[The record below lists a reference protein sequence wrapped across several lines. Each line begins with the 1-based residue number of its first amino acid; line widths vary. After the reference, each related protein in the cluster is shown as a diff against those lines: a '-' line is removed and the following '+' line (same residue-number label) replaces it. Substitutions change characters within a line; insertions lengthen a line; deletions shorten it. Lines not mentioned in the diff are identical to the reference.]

1 VTERTGAL
9 VIRAWIESGSLRA
22 RVTRTLDTRVRDDA
36 VSVVATPQDVT
47 RIVVEWLDAF
57 IAKSVEGDSL
67 EGDSLEGD
75 GAVTPR

>member
-1 VTERTGAL
+1 MIAVVNERTGAL

-22 RVTRTLDTRVRDDA
+22 RVTRTLDTSVRDDV

-47 RIVVEWLDAF
+47 QIVVDWLDAF
-57 IAKSVEGDSL
+57 VEQSVAS
-67 EGDSLEGD
+67 D

>member
-1 VTERTGAL
+1 MIAVVSERTGAL

-22 RVTRTLDTRVRDDA
+22 RVTRTLDTNVRDDV

-47 RIVVEWLDAF
+47 RIVVDWLDAF
-57 IAKSVEGDSL
+57 VQQSVES
-67 EGDSLEGD
+67 D